1 MIRYLNEVDGIRPD
15 QLEGFFEGW
24 PSPPTPET
32 HLTIMR
38 GSYRVVLAL
47 DDDSDVVVGFISAV
61 SDAAL
66 AAYIPLLEVLP
77 AYRRRGIGRELVTRM
92 QQELGDLYM
101 VDLVCDEALEPFY
114 ASLGMKPAH
123 RPAIRNH
130 TGERLDHSVPAG
142 GG

>member
-1 MIRYLNEVDGIRPD
+1 MIRYLNAADGIRPD

-32 HLTIMR
+32 HLIIMQ
-38 GSYRVVLAL
+38 GSYRAVLAL
-47 DDDSDVVVGFISAV
+47 DEDSDAVVGFITAV
-61 SDAAL
+61 SDGVL

-77 AYRRRGIGRELVTRM
+77 SYRRRGIGRELVTRM

-114 ASLGMKPAH
+114 TSLGMKPA
-123 RPAIRNH
+123 RAMTVRRFDRQSGTTPVS
-130 TGERLDHSVPAG
+130 D
-142 GG
+142 

>member
-1 MIRYLNEVDGIRPD
+1 MLRYLNKADAIRPD

-32 HLTIMR
+32 HITIMR

-47 DDDSDVVVGFISAV
+47 DEDSDAVVGFITAV
-61 SDAAL
+61 SDGAL

-77 AYRRRGIGRELVTRM
+77 SYRRRGIGRELVTRM

-101 VDLVCDEALEPFY
+101 VDLVCDKATEPFY

-123 RPAIRNH
+123 AMTLRRYDRQSG
-130 TGERLDHSVPAG
+130 TTRKSK
-142 GG
+142 

>member
-1 MIRYLNEVDGIRPD
+1 MIRYLNATDGVRPD
-15 QLEGFFEGW
+15 QIVGFFEGW

-38 GSYRVVLAL
+38 GSYRVVLAF
-47 DDDSDVVVGFISAV
+47 DEDSDAVVGFITAV
-61 SDAAL
+61 SDGAL

-92 QQELGDLYM
+92 QRELGDLYM

-123 RPAIRNH
+123 AMTVRRFDRQSGTTP
-130 TGERLDHSVPAG
+130 ESD
-142 GG
+142 

>member
-1 MIRYLNEVDGIRPD
+1 MIRYLNEADGIRPD
-15 QLEGFFEGW
+15 QLEGFFEEW

-32 HLTIMR
+32 HITIMR

-47 DDDSDVVVGFISAV
+47 GEDSDAVVGFITAV
-61 SDAAL
+61 SDGAL

-77 AYRRRGIGRELVTRM
+77 SYRRRGIGRELVTRM

-101 VDLVCDEALEPFY
+101 VDLVCDEAAEPFY

-123 RPAIRNH
+123 AMTLRRYDRQSG
-130 TGERLDHSVPAG
+130 TTRKSK
-142 GG
+142 